1 MIVNFINLTQN
12 EELEVNETVSVNPSE
27 SPIEESTS
35 DTSNEDEPEKESA
48 SAAMPSAP
56 SVPLFGHRFGVIDMI
71 AFVLSASLIVL
82 SQVFS
87 TSILRWI
94 LSGSAIAVLLLPG
107 VIQRIQMKNAFGI
120 GAIYARF
127 KKMNLNPEI
136 EGNEIRWKVGE
147 IIHVLRVFGRG
158 QIQFC
163 REYPANPANSKAFAA
178 AANATMSQIFSAK
191 VGVKDE
197 GENIFFATEMLC
209 SSIKEFDKL
218 FPACESILDA
228 AEERQRVNFKE
239 VMEANKGPQRKIGF
253 VQQYTLRS
261 EEPIK

>member
-1 MIVNFINLTQN
+1 MIVIFSNLTQN
-12 EELEVNETVSVNPSE
+12 EDLEVNETASVNPSD
-27 SPIEESTS
+27 SPIEEASA
-35 DTSNEDEPEKESA
+35 DTCNADEPEKESA
-48 SAAMPSAP
+48 STPMPSSPA
-56 SVPLFGHRFGVIDMI
+56 VPLFGHRFGVIDMI
-71 AFVLSASLIVL
+71 AFVFSASLIIL

-87 TSILRWI
+87 SSIIRWI
-94 LSGSAIAVLLLPG
+94 LSGSAIAVLLVPG

-127 KKMNLNPEI
+127 KRMNLNPEI
-136 EGNEIRWKVGE
+136 DGNEIRWKVGE
-147 IIHVLRVFGRG
+147 IVHVLRVFGHG
-158 QIQFC
+158 QLQFC

-178 AANATMSQIFSAK
+178 AANTTMSQIFSAK
-191 VGVKDE
+191 VGVKNE

-239 VMEANKGPQRKIGF
+239 VLEASKDSKRKIGF
-253 VQQYTLRS
+253 VQQYTLGQT
-261 EEPIK
+261 E

>member
-1 MIVNFINLTQN
+1 MIVNFSNLIQT
-12 EELEVNETVSVNPSE
+12 EELEVNETVSVNPSD
-27 SPIEESTS
+27 SPIEEASS
-35 DTSNEDEPEKESA
+35 DTCNAEEPEKENVS
-48 SAAMPSAP
+48 SPTPSTP
-56 SVPLFGHRFGVIDMI
+56 SVPLFGHRFGLIDMI

-87 TSILRWI
+87 ASSIRWI
-94 LSGSAIAVLLLPG
+94 LSGSAIAALLLPG
-107 VIQRIQMKNAFGI
+107 IIQRIQMKNAFGI

-127 KKMNLNPEI
+127 KRMNLNPEI

-147 IIHVLRVFGRG
+147 IVHVLRIFGRG
-158 QIQFC
+158 QLQFC

-178 AANATMSQIFSAK
+178 AANTTMSQIFSAK

-239 VMEANKGPQRKIGF
+239 VMEASKGTQRKIGF
-253 VQQYTLRS
+253 VQQYTLS
-261 EEPIK
+261 QKESTK